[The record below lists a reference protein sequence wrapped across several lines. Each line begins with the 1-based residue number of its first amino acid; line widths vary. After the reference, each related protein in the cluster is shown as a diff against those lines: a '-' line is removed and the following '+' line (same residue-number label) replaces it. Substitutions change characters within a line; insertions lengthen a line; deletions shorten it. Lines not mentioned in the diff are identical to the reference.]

1 MRALL
6 HPVLCTHPASH
17 PATFEPTRWL
27 QLATDLLP
35 PVLAALIARMQ
46 QGVGQ
51 AVGPEALAAGLGQ
64 PLPAWGQ
71 APPSGGG
78 GAAQSTAQT
87 DEVVVEV
94 MGRQLGR
101 EALAFVHKLF
111 ATDPPPATPSGAKPP
126 PAAAKQ
132 LAKQQARFEALAAAA
147 PTEEKAHTSTD
158 LAPQG
163 KLLLSAAPEALL
175 LPILELV
182 AVALRCGDTPTCHKA
197 LLASILLLPRL
208 AAKEARWHAPLLSI
222 FGSVLVLHVSLG
234 MGKEGSGLEADAVT
248 LLRELY
254 AALLHAGCDEP
265 RQLLLR
271 DGGLEQASVAAFEA
285 TLEDASV
292 DKRGKQRAMKKML
305 QPLIDRQRRG
315 AACG

>member
-1 MRALL
+1 VRSLL
-6 HPVLCTHPASH
+6 HPVLCTHPASN

-64 PLPAWGQ
+64 PLPVWGQ

-78 GAAQSTAQT
+78 GTAQA

-94 MGRQLGR
+94 MQRQLGR

-111 ATDPPPATPSGAKPP
+111 ATDPPPAAPAGAKQPP
-126 PAAAKQ
+126 PGTKHVT
-132 LAKQQARFEALAAAA
+132 KQQQRFDALAATDDKQ
-147 PTEEKAHTSTD
+147 PYSSTD
-158 LAPQG
+158 LSPQG
-163 KLLLSAAPEALL
+163 QLLLSAAPEARLQPIL

-182 AVALRCGDTPTCHKA
+182 AVALRCGDSATCHKA

-234 MGKEGSGLEADAVT
+234 LGKEGSGLEADAVT

-254 AALLHAGCDEP
+254 SALLQAGCDEP

-285 TLEDASV
+285 TLEDGSV
-292 DKRGKQRAMKKML
+292 DKRGRQRAMKKML
-305 QPLIDRQRRG
+305 QPLIDRQRRS
-315 AACG
+315 AARG